1 MHETNAEPDSTQ
13 EGPAPDLAASV
24 AGVVNAALGVGVS
37 LARLMAEATALGKT
51 VPPLPSGT
59 PALQA
64 IVRYGVTAMGNL
76 AQAVV
81 SGAQTQ
87 SKATSSAGEA
97 APAAAR
103 PSGPSVHAGAVL
115 RVPLSVENP
124 GDRPMPALRPILR
137 RVRRPGGA
145 DVTALLA
152 AEAVTFFPPQ
162 FDVAA
167 HDFEKLVVQVST
179 PREIPEGFY
188 ELILALGEDE
198 PDLPMTIRVLPPT
211 TA

>member
-1 MHETNAEPDSTQ
+1 MSRRYELRWTDRYSSLVPLKMHETNAEPDSTQ

-87 SKATSSAGEA
+87 SKATSPAGEA
-97 APAAAR
+97 APAAQRGRPAR
-103 PSGPSVHAGAVL
+103 VCTP
-115 RVPLSVENP
+115 VPCCVC
-124 GDRPMPALRPILR
+124 RCR
-137 RVRRPGGA
+137 
-145 DVTALLA
+145 
-152 AEAVTFFPPQ
+152 
-162 FDVAA
+162 
-167 HDFEKLVVQVST
+167 
-179 PREIPEGFY
+179 
-188 ELILALGEDE
+188 
-198 PDLPMTIRVLPPT
+198 
-211 TA
+211 